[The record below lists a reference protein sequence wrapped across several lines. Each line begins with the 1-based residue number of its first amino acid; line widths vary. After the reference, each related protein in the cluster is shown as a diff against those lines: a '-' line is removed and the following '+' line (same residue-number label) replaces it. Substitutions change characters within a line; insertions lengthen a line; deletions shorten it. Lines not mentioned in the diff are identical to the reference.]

1 MMRNWFKDLIIITL
15 LGTVSAKNVVVPS
28 QVSQDLNLTQT
39 HYTTPAVKPFQLDNY
54 TNYECHDIHKIPRG
68 DQCELIENYCGD
80 YKIGLVNYVSLYYC
94 HGGHILKII
103 SYTLTLMVL
112 FTTLGITASEFL
124 CPNLDTISKFFKMS
138 ESLAGVTLLALGN
151 GSPDVF
157 STLEAM
163 KIGSANLAIG
173 ELCGAA
179 LFITGV
185 VVGSMSIVRP
195 FKVVR
200 KPFIRDILF
209 LIFALIITIVFLSD
223 GKITIWE
230 ALIMLLLYVVYVL
243 FVVSWDWVATN
254 KRRIQLVDQKARNH
268 YYNGSEGM
276 TKFQLDD
283 NQEVNDED
291 ILGSSTT
298 PGIEVLD
305 QDVETLNNF
314 EDWSTQSQNMIRP
327 SLLGAIEFNSK
338 MQDYYEGRKG
348 AIRLNDD
355 DEDANISLNTLTAG
369 PKPTHQPSRLRTEP
383 FENEANDFTIVDH
396 PRSHTA
402 PEDYD
407 FETFYD
413 NPEMLHLY
421 GSNADYG
428 DVHNVVKEK
437 VKEMF
442 GKTKLLDESSS
453 FLFILFPTLKNF
465 GSKFLFDKIF
475 SIICLPLVAVL
486 RLTVPVVNEEFDI
499 TGNGFTLLLLQC
511 LFSPFITGFLIF
523 YDDEFTWKF
532 IAIPAIISVF
542 LLLITYTTKLAVE
555 QESELIYKIFKI
567 VCALLGFAI
576 SISWISTIAAEL
588 ISIIKFFSL
597 LLNLS
602 DAILGVTVFAI
613 GNSLGDFIS
622 NFTIARMGFPMMA
635 LSACFGGPLLNIL
648 LGIGGSGL
656 LVIPGNGP
664 IEFKIS
670 KTIIVSGCALL
681 INLVFLLIAVPLNKF
696 EMNKLTGWFM
706 IGLWTIA
713 TLICVLFEILS

>member
-1 MMRNWFKDLIIITL
+1 MMIWFKSLITITV
-15 LGTVSAKNVVVPS
+15 LGIVSAKNVVDLS
-28 QVSQDLNLTQT
+28 QSSQDLNVTQT
-39 HYTTPAVKPFQLDNY
+39 HYTTPEVKPFQINNY
-54 TNYECHDIHKIPRG
+54 TDYECQDIHQIPRA
-68 DQCELIENYCGD
+68 DQCAFIENYCGD
-80 YKIGLVNYVSLYYC
+80 YKIGLINYVSLYYC

-103 SYTLTLMVL
+103 SYTLTLMIL
-112 FTTLGITASEFL
+112 FTTLGITASDFL

-209 LIFALIITIVFLSD
+209 LIFALSITILFLSD

-243 FVVSWDWVATN
+243 FVVSWDWIATK
-254 KRRIQLVDQKARNH
+254 KRRIQLIDQKARNH
-268 YYNGSEGM
+268 YYNGAEGM

-305 QDVETLNNF
+305 QEIETLNNF
-314 EDWSTQSQNMIRP
+314 QDWSTQSQNMIRP

-338 MQDYYEGRKG
+338 MQDYYEGREG
-348 AIRLNDD
+348 AIRLSDD
-355 DEDANISLNTLTAG
+355 DEDANISLNTLTNG
-369 PKPTHQPSRLRTEP
+369 PRQTHQQPPRLRTQP
-383 FENEANDFTIVDH
+383 FEDDGFTVVDH
-396 PRSHTA
+396 PRAHTA
-402 PEDYD
+402 PADYD
-407 FETFYD
+407 FESFYD
-413 NPEMLHLY
+413 NPEMIHLY

-428 DVHNVVKEK
+428 DVHNIVKEK

-465 GSKFLFDKIF
+465 ASKSIFDKIF
-475 SIICLPLVAVL
+475 SIICLPLVAIL
-486 RLTVPVVNEEFDI
+486 RLTVPVVNEDFDI
-499 TGNGFTLLLLQC
+499 TDKGFTLLLLQC
-511 LFSPFITGFLIF
+511 LFSPFITGFLTF

-532 IAIPAIISVF
+532 IAIPAIVSVS
-542 LLLITYTTKLAVE
+542 LLLITYSTKLAVE

-597 LLNLS
+597 LLDLS

-656 LVIPGNGP
+656 LVIPTNGP
-664 IEFKIS
+664 IEFEMS

-681 INLVFLLIAVPLNKF
+681 INLVFLLIAVPLNRF
-696 EMNKLTGWFM
+696 EMNKMTGWFM

-713 TLICVLFEILS
+713 TLICVLLEVLS